1 MRNPEGCKSLIENHQ
16 FDLFCFK
23 QLKRVTDD
31 RKFILHAC
39 LLLRTLIS
47 SCHDNEKE
55 LVDAGLMDY
64 LNAVK
69 SMDSAVGIAV
79 TQLRRSIKSV
89 PFSPSFVCLSNRK
102 QFDVI

>member
-1 MRNPEGCKSLIENHQ
+1 
-16 FDLFCFK
+16 
-23 QLKRVTDD
+23 
-31 RKFILHAC
+31 
-39 LLLRTLIS
+39 
-47 SCHDNEKE
+47 
-55 LVDAGLMDY
+55 MDY
-64 LNAVK
+64 LNEVK